1 MSDTYHH
8 GVSTGESTDLSTIIT
23 DINSAVIGVVCTAD
37 DADATTFP
45 LNEPV
50 LLTRVSKALGKA
62 GKTGTLYKTLKA
74 ISDQTSPYTIVVRV
88 ADASNIA
95 ATNGDT
101 APTQD
106 QLVIGGTDANG
117 RYTGLFALL
126 AAEARVGYRP
136 RVLGAPG
143 LDTQVV
149 TAQLAVIAEKLR
161 AFAYVSAHDC
171 ATMAEAVAYRKNF
184 SQRELMITWPDWIA
198 YNAPAAKT
206 ETVPAVAYA
215 LGLRAKI
222 DKEQGWHKVLSNVS
236 VDNVLGISK
245 DVYFALQSTDS
256 DADFLNSNGVTTL
269 IKQDGFRFW
278 GSRTCD
284 TETFFFESYT
294 RTAQILADTIAE
306 AHFPYIDKPLTPS
319 LAKDIIDGINK
330 KLLALVTAGKLL
342 GATCWYEKDA
352 NTSETLRTGKLT
364 IKYNYSPVP
373 PLEHLDLIQEFT
385 DEYYATFA
393 NTFGG

>member
-8 GVSTGESTDLSTIIT
+8 GVSVGESTDLSTIIT
-23 DINSAVIGVVCTAD
+23 DIQSAVIGVVCTAD
-37 DADATTFP
+37 DADASTFP

-50 LLTRVSKALGKA
+50 LLTRVAKVLGKA

-88 ADASNIA
+88 ADASNISA
-95 ATNGDT
+95 ANGET

-117 RYTGLFALL
+117 RYTGLYALL
-126 AAEARVGYRP
+126 TAEARVGYRP
-136 RVLGAPG
+136 RILGVPD
-143 LDTQVV
+143 LDSQPV
-149 TAQLAVIAEKLR
+149 TAQLVVIAEKLR
-161 AFAYVSAHDC
+161 AFAYAAAYNCS
-171 ATMAEAVAYRKNF
+171 TMADAVAYRKNF
-184 SQRELMITWPDWIA
+184 SQRELMILWPDWIA
-198 YNAPAAKT
+198 YNSHSGSN
-206 ETVPAVAYA
+206 ETAPAVAYA
-215 LGLRAKI
+215 LGLRAKL
-222 DKEQGWHKVLSNVS
+222 DEEQGWHKVLSNVA

-245 DVYFALQSTDS
+245 DVYFSLQSIDS
-256 DADFLNSNGVTTL
+256 DADYLNSNAVTTL
-269 IKQDGFRFW
+269 IKQNGFRFW

-284 TETFFFESYT
+284 TETYIFESYT
-294 RTAQILADTIAE
+294 RTAQILADTVAE
-306 AHFPYIDKPLTPS
+306 AHFSYIDKPLTPS
-319 LAKDIIDGINK
+319 LAKDTIDGINK
-330 KLLALVTAGKLL
+330 KLSALVTAGKLL
-342 GATCWYEKDA
+342 GAKCWYETDA

-373 PLEHLDLIQEFT
+373 PLEHLDLVQEFT